1 MSLVT
6 RGEWAMWTMTIHV
19 WKVGMGGGIVVVGGQ
34 WTVLTT
40 EAEEGRGARE
50 GGVGLEPEGVGEEIG
65 SSKVRGDEGG
75 VCLTA
80 ADTWERR
87 MVGR

>member
-1 MSLVT
+1 ME
-6 RGEWAMWTMTIHV
+6 GHV
-19 WKVGMGGGIVVVGGQ
+19 WGKGEDREVVG
-34 WTVLTT
+34 TT
-40 EAEEGRGARE
+40 QTEEGRGARQ

-75 VCLTA
+75 VCLSA